1 MLSKLWIILTIKLQ
15 ISLNFLKL
23 PSKKCGIM
31 TCVKLETSTRR
42 AGRVN
47 KTLTQNN
54 GTNNPREI
62 QFTVVQQTK
71 VQKDRREK
79 HKDRNY
85 PKTMTEPFQCPWT
98 HHDWENTSSANTW
111 LVSVTAAIRGDFSS
125 HFGEANLCFLCLS
138 QHDLFTHI
146 WMLSNV
152 WETWRGNIKKEE
164 TLFIIPSVTMADGL
178 VKDTSFQG
186 VCPCVCAITCV
197 SQESTYQ
204 LIFNRQLGNKGNFS
218 SAASVRSSG
227 TANG

>member
-1 MLSKLWIILTIKLQ
+1 MWDNDMCETR
-15 ISLNFLKL
+15 NFNQTDRSSERNFNTKT
-23 PSKKCGIM
+23 KRRHKQ
-31 TCVKLETSTRR
+31 STRNPIHGGPTKKSPER
-42 AGRVN
+42 QVG
-47 KTLTQNN
+47 KTQRQELPQNHD
-54 GTNNPREI
+54 TI
-62 QFTVVQQTK
+62 
-71 VQKDRREK
+71 
-79 HKDRNY
+79 
-85 PKTMTEPFQCPWT
+85 FQCPWT

-146 WMLSNV
+146 WMSSNV